1 MPTWKCRYSKC
12 KMSTKEFKDKVL
24 SLSGRIFP
32 MVARMLENHENAE
45 DAVQEIMI
53 KLWDRRKQ
61 IEKHPNITGFVLL
74 TARNY
79 CIDLLKKKTP
89 KMDSSDLQL
98 KVLISEAIDSQIEW
112 QELIGIVE
120 SLLEELPE
128 QQREVMMLR
137 DIDGFEFAE
146 IAAATNLKVEHV
158 RVLLSRARK
167 QVRVKL
173 KNIYSYE

>member
-1 MPTWKCRYSKC
+1 
-12 KMSTKEFKDKVL
+12 MSTKEFKDKVL

-32 MVARMLENHENAE
+32 MVGRMLENHENAE

-167 QVRVKL
+167 QVSVKL

>member
-1 MPTWKCRYSKC
+1 MLTWKCRYSKY

-32 MVARMLENHENAE
+32 MVGRMLENHENAE

>member
-1 MPTWKCRYSKC
+1 
-12 KMSTKEFKDKVL
+12 
-24 SLSGRIFP
+24 
-32 MVARMLENHENAE
+32 
-45 DAVQEIMI
+45 EIMI

>member
-1 MPTWKCRYSKC
+1 
-12 KMSTKEFKDKVL
+12 MSTKEFKDKVL

>member
-1 MPTWKCRYSKC
+1 MLTWKCRYSKY

-32 MVARMLENHENAE
+32 MVGRMLENHENAE

-74 TARNY
+74 TARNH

-146 IAAATNLKVEHV
+146 IAAATN
-158 RVLLSRARK
+158 
-167 QVRVKL
+167 
-173 KNIYSYE
+173 